1 VSDGRA
7 PANTIEVRY
16 MLVGD
21 VNPDR
26 SVDGGDAVTVTR
38 NYMVAGKSAWD
49 QGTLISN
56 RRHPSGFARQAAGKS
71 ASRLS

>member
-21 VNPDR
+21 GNPDR
-26 SVDGGDAVTVTR
+26 SVDGRDAVTVTR

-56 RRHPSGFARQAAGKS
+56 RRHLLDLHGKRR
-71 ASRLS
+71 AKAHRA